1 MNSVANKVAV
11 VGSGSEH
18 FEPTL
23 SFSGAVCASIL
34 ARNGVSVT
42 IFESARGPGGRMSQR
57 REVTEEGRELV
68 FDHGA
73 PYFSVSNAEVWDLVR
88 EWESRGLVAEWD
100 ENFGAFDCISHKFLG
115 IQQEGLT
122 KKYVGVPG
130 MNAICRA
137 LCQETGVESKFGV
150 GVGRLEWLEDENL
163 WSLMGLDGQN
173 LGQFQGVVASD
184 KNIVSPR
191 FTNVTGRAPPLDMNL
206 VPGMAVKL
214 QDIPVIPC
222 FALMIAFA
230 EPLSAIPT
238 KGFRVVNSEVLS
250 WAACDSSKPGRSAT
264 SERWVLHSTVEYANG
279 IIAQTGLVKPSEATL
294 KKVAEELF
302 HELQSTGLD
311 ISQPFFKR
319 AHRWGSAFP
328 GTSIAREE
336 KCLWEKN
343 KRLAICGDFCVS
355 PNIEG
360 AIVSGIAAASKLS
373 SCW

>member
-11 VGSGSEH
+11 VGSGI
-18 FEPTL
+18 
-23 SFSGAVCASIL
+23 SGAVCASIL

-250 WAACDSSKPGRSAT
+250 WACCDSSKPGRSAT